1 MKKLLVTGASGFLGW
16 HLCRIAA
23 QKWDV
28 YGTYC
33 SQALEITGVK
43 LLKLDLTDFQAL
55 KALFCDLS
63 PDAVIHTAAQS
74 KPNFC
79 QEHPEESYQIN
90 VTASLNIA
98 RLCSDI
104 AIPCVFTST
113 DLVFDGLNPP
123 YRECDRVSPIS
134 YYGEQKVLA
143 EQGMLQ
149 CYPKTAICRMP
160 LMFGINS
167 PVASSFMQPFIK
179 ILKEGK
185 KLSLFVDEFRTP
197 VSGTT
202 AARGLLLA
210 LEKQVEGLLHLGGK
224 ESISRYQFGCLMAEV
239 LQLPQENIETC
250 LQKDVP
256 MSAPRSPNVSLDSSK
271 AFALGYSPLSLREEL
286 MLITNSLKNTQERPY
301 TSDECSF

>member
-16 HLCRIAA
+16 HLCSLAK
-23 QKWDV
+23 QNWEV
-28 YGTYC
+28 YGTY
-33 SQALEITGVK
+33 SKNAIALDRVT
-43 LLKLDLTDFQAL
+43 LLKVDLTDYQAL
-55 KALFCDLS
+55 KQLFLDIK
-63 PDAVIHTAAQS
+63 PAAVIHTAAQS

-79 QEHPEESYQIN
+79 QEHPNESYQIN

-98 RLCSDI
+98 RLCSDRV
-104 AIPCVFTST
+104 IPCVFTST

-160 LMFGINS
+160 LMFGMNS
-167 PVASSFMQPFIK
+167 PVASSFIQPFIK

-239 LQLPQENIETC
+239 LQLPQENIQTC
-250 LQKDVP
+250 LQKDVT

-286 MLITNSLKNTQERPY
+286 MAIK
-301 TSDECSF
+301 DEI